1 MGAPLRLT
9 TGDIWDDDA
18 ACPTGGPGPALAD
31 VEPSLR
37 RRCDYIGRFVER
49 IPPLRAIRAKCA
61 SCMGGD
67 ADRMPRGDVVRAID
81 QCSSSGCPL
90 WPYRYAADP
99 WRPEATA
106 KQRATGRGSIA
117 KARARLKTRQT
128 TSAENAD
135 GAPTGTEVHLAPP
148 ARAGAADT
156 GAP

>member
-18 ACPTGGPGPALAD
+18 VCPTGGRDPAPAD

-37 RRCDYIGRFVER
+37 RRCAYIGGFVER
-49 IPPLRAIRAKCA
+49 SPLLRAIRAKCA

-67 ADRMPRGDVVRAID
+67 ADRMPRGHVAQAID
-81 QCSSSGCPL
+81 ECSSSGCPL
-90 WPYRYAADP
+90 WPFRYAADP

-106 KQRATGRGSIA
+106 KQRAAGRGSIA
-117 KARARLKTRQT
+117 KARARLGTRQT

-135 GAPTGTEVHLAPP
+135 GAPTGNQVHPTPP
-148 ARAGAADT
+148 ALAGAADT
-156 GAP
+156 GAA

>member
-18 ACPTGGPGPALAD
+18 VCPTAGPDPA
-31 VEPSLR
+31 EPSLR

-67 ADRMPRGDVVRAID
+67 ADRMPRGDVAQAID
-81 QCSSSGCPL
+81 ECSSTGCPL
-90 WPYRYAADP
+90 WPFRYAADP

-106 KQRATGRGSIA
+106 KQRATGRSSIA

-135 GAPTGTEVHLAPP
+135 RAPTGTPPQVHPAPP
-148 ARAGAADT
+148 ALAGAADT
-156 GAP
+156 GAA